1 MPGTSEPKILLT
13 RHEAAGALSIS
24 VRTLDTL
31 LARRELATRRVGR
44 RRLIPRTE
52 LERFARTNHATKG

>member
-13 RHEAAGALSIS
+13 RYEAAGALSIS